1 MCRRK
6 SNLGIQVVT
15 FRELCRNCVIMFS
28 YKDSISVAFL
38 MAGLIYLHPG
48 QVKLKKNYNAV
59 IQRYI
64 NIIAAQKIH
73 NTYLAVCKSVV
84 RDI

>member
-1 MCRRK
+1 
-6 SNLGIQVVT
+6 
-15 FRELCRNCVIMFS
+15 
-28 YKDSISVAFL
+28 
-38 MAGLIYLHPG
+38 MAGLIYLRPG

-73 NTYLAVCKSVV
+73 NTYLAVRKSVCV
-84 RDI
+84 ISKKSLQSWCLQC

>member
-1 MCRRK
+1 
-6 SNLGIQVVT
+6 
-15 FRELCRNCVIMFS
+15 
-28 YKDSISVAFL
+28 

-73 NTYLAVCKSVV
+73 NTYLAVRNSVV
-84 RDI
+84 HDI

>member
-1 MCRRK
+1 
-6 SNLGIQVVT
+6 
-15 FRELCRNCVIMFS
+15 
-28 YKDSISVAFL
+28 
-38 MAGLIYLHPG
+38 MAGLIYLRPG

-73 NTYLAVCKSVV
+73 NTYLAVRNSVV
-84 RDI
+84 HDILEICKVGACNVDWVSLQADK

>member
-1 MCRRK
+1 
-6 SNLGIQVVT
+6 
-15 FRELCRNCVIMFS
+15 
-28 YKDSISVAFL
+28 
-38 MAGLIYLHPG
+38 MAGLIYLRPG
-48 QVKLKKNYNAV
+48 QAKLKKNDNAV

-73 NTYLAVCKSVV
+73 NTYLAVRKSVV

>member
-1 MCRRK
+1 
-6 SNLGIQVVT
+6 
-15 FRELCRNCVIMFS
+15 
-28 YKDSISVAFL
+28 
-38 MAGLIYLHPG
+38 MAGLIYLRPG
-48 QVKLKKNYNAV
+48 QAKLKKNYNAV

-73 NTYLAVCKSVV
+73 NTYLAVRKSVI